1 MGARMTLLPD
11 ERLLA
16 LQPELL
22 ASLRAAAR
30 EVCGEAFVDFFDA
43 PMRSLL
49 LDGFERAGADEGTVW
64 LLDDAR
70 AALIP
75 RFNSGPHAERFVG
88 TFRQSV
94 RAGMIGM
101 VAATEQAI
109 CENEVCKNARQDRT
123 LDEQLKLQTWSMI
136 AVPFYFMGELRGVIS
151 CVQLQPAD
159 SAAATPPGFSA
170 AHLHGLQLTAGV
182 LSRLIEYR
190 LLALCLGLD
199 GLG

>member
-1 MGARMTLLPD
+1 MLPD
-11 ERLLA
+11 ERLVA
-16 LQPELL
+16 LRPELL
-22 ASLRAAAR
+22 AALRDAAR
-30 EVCGEAFVDFFDA
+30 EVSGEAFADFFNA

-49 LDGFERAGADEGTVW
+49 LDGFERAGAHEGTVW

-70 AALIP
+70 TELIP

-109 CENEVCKNARQDRT
+109 CENEVCTDKRQDRT
-123 LDEQLKLQTWSMI
+123 LDEQLRLKTWSMI
-136 AVPFYFMGELRGVIS
+136 GVPFYYFGELRGVIS
-151 CVQLQPAD
+151 CVQLVPSDPAQ
-159 SAAATPPGFSA
+159 ANPPGFSA
-170 AHLHGLQLTAGV
+170 DHLHGMQLTAGV

-190 LLALCLGLD
+190 LLALCLGLE

>member
-30 EVCGEAFVDFFDA
+30 EVCGEAFADFFDA

-94 RAGMIGM
+94 RSGMIGM

-109 CENEVCKNARQDRT
+109 CENEVCNNTQQDRA
-123 LDEQLKLQTWSMI
+123 LDEQLKLKTWSMI
-136 AVPFYFMGELRGVIS
+136 AVPFYYFGELRGVIS

-159 SAAATPPGFSA
+159 SVEPDPPGFSA
-170 AHLHGLQLTAGV
+170 EHMHGLQLTAGV

-190 LLALCLGLD
+190 LLALCLGLE
-199 GLG
+199 

>member
-1 MGARMTLLPD
+1 MTMLPD
-11 ERLLA
+11 ERLVA
-16 LQPELL
+16 LRPELL
-22 ASLRAAAR
+22 AALRDAAR
-30 EVCGEAFVDFFDA
+30 EVSGEAFADFFNA

-49 LDGFERAGADEGTVW
+49 LDGFERAGAHEGTVW

-70 AALIP
+70 TELIP

-109 CENEVCKNARQDRT
+109 CENEVCTDKRQDRT
-123 LDEQLKLQTWSMI
+123 LDEQLRLKTWSMI
-136 AVPFYFMGELRGVIS
+136 GVPFYYFGELRGVIS
-151 CVQLQPAD
+151 CVQLVPSDPAQ
-159 SAAATPPGFSA
+159 ANPPGFSA
-170 AHLHGLQLTAGV
+170 DHLHGMQLTAGV

-190 LLALCLGLD
+190 LLALCLGLE

>member
-1 MGARMTLLPD
+1 MTMLPD
-11 ERLLA
+11 ERFTA
-16 LQPELL
+16 LRPELL
-22 ASLRAAAR
+22 AALRDAAHEIGGA
-30 EVCGEAFVDFFDA
+30 AFADFFDA

-49 LDGFERAGADEGTVW
+49 LDGFGRAGAHEGTVW
-64 LLDDAR
+64 LLDEAR

-75 RFNSGPHAERFVG
+75 RFNSGPHAERFVD

-123 LDEQLKLQTWSMI
+123 LDEQLRLKTWSMI
-136 AVPFYFMGELRGVIS
+136 AVPFYFFGELRGVIS
-151 CVQLQPAD
+151 CVQLQSGD
-159 SAAATPPGFSA
+159 ATPPGFSA
-170 AHLHGLQLTAGV
+170 EHLHGLQLTAGV
-182 LSRLIEYR
+182 LSRLIVYR